1 MGAAHD
7 DYEASFLSIPDFQA
21 QCLELIE
28 RVADGRGEAV
38 ITRDGI
44 AIARLISAHGPHGRP
59 AGLWKGLI
67 EIKGDIVGPV
77 RADWLDASDDTEEAA
92 T

>member
-44 AIARLISAHGPHGRP
+44 AIARLISAHGPRGRP

-67 EIKGDIVGPV
+67 EIKGDIVGPT

>member
-44 AIARLISAHGPHGRP
+44 AIARLVSAHGPHGRP

-67 EIKGDIVGPV
+67 EIKGDIVSPMP
-77 RADWLDASDDTEEAA
+77 DEWFDESPTDPMNEL
-92 T
+92 